1 MKVLIFGKGQ
11 FAEWYKDVLPTRG
24 YPVIIAGTV
33 DIRQLTDVRK
43 AIAEHSPDVVIN
55 TAAKTNLD
63 WCEQNRLECFDTN
76 VLGAD
81 TVGQVAEEAKIYLVH
96 ISTGCI
102 QASKTANEAHK
113 EDDPPTPTSF
123 YSWSKYW
130 ADQMLLNR
138 AKQTGLKL
146 LILRPRQPVSGKAS
160 NRNTLVKMLTFNKF
174 IDTPNSITIIEDFI
188 DVTAKLISKG
198 ATGLYNVA
206 NGGVTSPYK
215 IAQLLKKYVN
225 PSLPINKIEK
235 NELNKMT
242 LAERIDSVL
251 DCSKLASLGIVLK
264 PAEERLR
271 ELLPQLKL
279 DLDTH
284 PEIFNTTKAET
295 ITKLSLRS
303 HY

>member
-1 MKVLIFGKGQ
+1 MNILVLGKGQ
-11 FAEWYKDVLPTRG
+11 FAKWYNEVLPTKG
-24 YPVIIAGTV
+24 HKVTIADNV
-33 DIRQLTDVRK
+33 DIRKLADIQN
-43 AIAEHSPDVVIN
+43 AISEHKPEVIIN

-81 TVGQVAEEAKIYLVH
+81 AVGQAAQEAGIYLVH

-102 QASKTANEAHK
+102 QGSKIATEAHK

-130 ADQMLLNR
+130 ADQMLINR
-138 AKQTGLKL
+138 MDQHGLRL

-160 NRNTLVKMLTFNKF
+160 NRNALVKMLTFNKF

-188 DVTAKLISKG
+188 DVTEKLISQG
-198 ATGLYNVA
+198 TTGLYNVA

-215 IAQLLKKYVN
+215 IAQLLKEYIN
-225 PSLPINKIEK
+225 PELQINLIEK
-235 NELNKMT
+235 AELNKMT

-251 DCSKLASLGIVLK
+251 DCSKLVSVGITLK
-264 PAEERLR
+264 TAEERLR
-271 ELLPQLKL
+271 EILPLLKL
-279 DLDTH
+279 DLEAH
-284 PEIFNTTKAET
+284 PEMLTKTKDET
-295 ITKLSLRS
+295 VAKLALLNS
-303 HY
+303 

>member
-1 MKVLIFGKGQ
+1 MNILVLGKGQ
-11 FAEWYKDVLPTRG
+11 FAEWYSQVLPTKG
-24 YPVIIAGTV
+24 HAVTIADTV
-33 DIRQLTDVRK
+33 DIRKLADIQN
-43 AIAEHSPDVVIN
+43 AIAEHKPEVIIN

-81 TVGQVAEEAKIYLVH
+81 TVGQAAQEAGLYLVH

-102 QASKTANEAHK
+102 QASKTPAEAHK

-138 AKQTGLKL
+138 MNQHGLRL

-188 DVTAKLISKG
+188 DVTEKLISQG
-198 ATGLYNVA
+198 TTGLYNVA

-215 IAQLLKKYVN
+215 IAQLLKEYIN
-225 PSLPINKIEK
+225 PELQINLIEK
-235 NELNKMT
+235 AELNKMT

-251 DCSKLASLGIVLK
+251 DCSKLASVGITLK
-264 PAEERLR
+264 TAEERLR
-271 ELLPQLKL
+271 EILPQLKL
-279 DLDTH
+279 DLDAH
-284 PEIFNTTKAET
+284 PEMFTRTKDET
-295 ITKLSLRS
+295 VAKLSLRTN
-303 HY
+303 

>member
-1 MKVLIFGKGQ
+1 MRILVLGHGQ
-11 FAEWYKDVLPTRG
+11 FAEWYKVFLPTRG
-24 YPVIIAGTV
+24 HEVTV
-33 DIRQLTDVRK
+33 ATETDIRKLDQVK
-43 AIAEHSPDVVIN
+43 AVIEAHKPEVIIN

-81 TVGQVAEEAKIYLVH
+81 TVGRAAQEAKLYLVH

-102 QASKTANEAHK
+102 QESKTADDTHK

-130 ADQMLLNR
+130 ADQMLMNR
-138 AKQTGLKL
+138 MNRNGLKL

-188 DVTAKLISKG
+188 DVTEKLISQNS
-198 ATGLYNVA
+198 TGLYNVA

-215 IAQLLKKYVN
+215 IAQLLKEYIN
-225 PSLPINKIEK
+225 PELQINLIQKS
-235 NELNKMT
+235 ELNKMT

-251 DCSKLASLGIVLK
+251 DCSKLASVGIILK
-264 PAEERLR
+264 TAEERLR
-271 ELLPQLKL
+271 EILPQLKS
-279 DLDTH
+279 DLEAH
-284 PEIFNTTKAET
+284 PEMVTKTKDET
-295 ITKLSLRS
+295 AAKLALRNS
-303 HY
+303 